1 MFLYVLYHLNTFKCK
16 VFLKIK
22 RKDGSTLK
30 IKGITSGT
38 YLLKR
43 TKDKNLKLSSKE
55 ICNRCKFKNTC
66 KYRSI
71 SKFEN
76 GKVFNNNVECEYFY
90 FIISPKAILTI
101 GRDITTGR
109 VMTKT
114 FVGKNET
121 EAFQKAL
128 NEKLKLDQNGG
139 IKIITKSNKTIADL
153 VGNVL
158 KEDFKLGKIK
168 QATFKRKTDTL
179 KKLQK
184 EKFTNIPITKVKR
197 DDVIKYLE
205 SLKSYSKSTIKQ
217 NYELI
222 CMAFGQAS
230 YENIITDNFM
240 TGWKRV
246 EKPKS
251 EYKSHHRKSL
261 TIDEQ
266 RKLVDY
272 LNSVSYEQCP
282 NKYLFLL
289 LLTTGM
295 RVGEALVLD
304 YEKDIDLING
314 KIYIRKTQTKNIS
327 GKAIIGET
335 AKTENGERT
344 LTMTNI
350 SKQIIESAIKHKIEN
365 KNHLLFCKKD
375 KTMHIENSIN
385 SNLKRIAIKLGIGI
399 YEEENKKGQ
408 LIQKTDVH
416 THCLRGTFAT
426 RCAEAKIAPAV
437 LKKILGHSDIKVTMQ
452 YYIDVDS
459 EFESS
464 ENENVEKYLIGKEIF
479 GVNFSSESKT
489 A

>member
-1 MFLYVLYHLNTFKCK
+1 MFLYVLYHLNNFKCK

-101 GRDITTGR
+101 GRDMTTGR

-139 IKIITKSNKTIADL
+139 IKIITKSNKTIVDL

-240 TGWKRV
+240 TGWKRI

-261 TIDEQ
+261 TIEEQ

>member
-1 MFLYVLYHLNTFKCK
+1 M
-16 VFLKIK
+16 
-22 RKDGSTLK
+22 K

-101 GRDITTGR
+101 GRDMTTGR

-139 IKIITKSNKTIADL
+139 IKIITKSNKTIVDL

-240 TGWKRV
+240 TGWKRI

-261 TIDEQ
+261 TIEEQ

-489 A
+489 V